1 MKSMRSWSQWL
12 LPQLLTSTKIFQ
24 YCKTNQGRNMHV
36 YVCLPEK
43 CLVLADISVMIRC
56 TRKSARWCK
65 DSFFSEYHHRLHAN
79 HFHWVVIRERELW
92 MSKTGEIQSHPF
104 PFSGN
109 LPMYRIANSS
119 LCIQCTPNSAVLC
132 IVVSLS
138 EIPGS
143 IVRKGRHWE

>member
-1 MKSMRSWSQWL
+1 MYKIRWNRWDLDRNDFCRNYWQVPKYSSIARQIKEETCTSMFAYQKMPCS
-12 LPQLLTSTKIFQ
+12 
-24 YCKTNQGRNMHV
+24 
-36 YVCLPEK
+36 
-43 CLVLADISVMIRC
+43 
-56 TRKSARWCK
+56 RWYPPRRGEG
-65 DSFFSEYHHRLHAN
+65 SFFSEYQHRLHAN